1 MPSVVDSG
9 DHAVLHCDGEHREQG
24 ALSALAAGG
33 AAGPIQGKSDLRPEG
48 TAFLSPHQGGTHGQ
62 QALVLQALSTACHKD
77 PKDHKEDQG
86 HQQHVHQN
94 EFAPQGTDHGMPP
107 PPKLPGSSEVVRK

>member
-1 MPSVVDSG
+1 MPSRRPSSRAAWAALLGHFQRDIHLVSVVDSG

-62 QALVLQALSTACHKD
+62 QALVLQ
-77 PKDHKEDQG
+77 
-86 HQQHVHQN
+86 
-94 EFAPQGTDHGMPP
+94 
-107 PPKLPGSSEVVRK
+107 R